1 MKFDR
6 EQLETLAA
14 VVGDGTFD
22 AAARRLSVTP
32 SAVSQRIKAL
42 EQQLGRVVVV
52 RSKPIRPTESGAALL
67 RLAQQLVV
75 LEQETAGELGLGA
88 GLGAEAG
95 AGAAVSTPV
104 VPLAVNADSM
114 ATWLLPA
121 LAELAAQHPVAF
133 ELHRD
138 DQEYTAALLAD
149 GTVMAAVTSDSKP
162 VAGCTVTPLGRMV
175 YRPMATPGFAA
186 RWFPNGVDAAAL
198 AVAPLIDFDRKD
210 ELQARYLRS
219 VTRRPVDP
227 PRHLVPASAD
237 FAAAVTL
244 GLGWGMLPDQQAD
257 AARASGAL
265 VALDETRSIAV
276 PLFWQQWNLRS
287 TLLDRVAASV
297 VAHARA
303 ALV

>member
-1 MKFDR
+1 MRFDR
-6 EQLETLAA
+6 EQLETLTA
-14 VVGDGTFD
+14 VVADGTFD
-22 AAARRLSVTP
+22 AAARRLSITP

-52 RSKPIRPTESGAALL
+52 RSKPVRATESGAALL

-75 LEQETAGELGLGA
+75 LEQETAGELGLRA
-88 GLGAEAG
+88 GSGD
-95 AGAAVSTPV
+95 VSDASTLV

-121 LAELAAQHPVAF
+121 LAEVAARHPVAF

-162 VAGCTVTPLGRMV
+162 VAGCTVTPLGGMR
-175 YRPMATPGFAA
+175 YRPVATPEFAA
-186 RWFPNGVDAAAL
+186 RWFPHGVDAAAL
-198 AVAPLIDFDRKD
+198 ASAPRIDFDRKD

-219 VTRRPVDP
+219 VTRRAVDP

-237 FAAAVTL
+237 FAAAVAL
-244 GLGWGMLPDQQAD
+244 GLGWGMLPVQQAD
-257 AARASGAL
+257 SGRTAGSM
-265 VALDETRSIAV
+265 VTLDDARSIAV

-287 TLLDRVAASV
+287 TLLDRVAAVV

-303 ALV
+303 ALA

>member
-1 MKFDR
+1 MRFDR

-14 VVGDGTFD
+14 VVSDGTFD
-22 AAARRLSVTP
+22 AAARRLNVTP
-32 SAVSQRIKAL
+32 SAISQRIKAL

-52 RSKPIRPTESGAALL
+52 RSKPIRATESGAAVL

-75 LEQETAGELGLGA
+75 LEQETAGELGLEGS
-88 GLGAEAG
+88 
-95 AGAAVSTPV
+95 AASTLV

-121 LAELAAQHPVAF
+121 LAQVAAQHPVAF

-149 GTVMAAVTSDSKP
+149 GTVMAAVSSDSKP
-162 VAGCTVTPLGRMV
+162 VAGCTVTALGRMV
-175 YRPMATPGFAA
+175 YRAVATPEFTA
-186 RWFPNGVDAAAL
+186 RWFPQGVDAAAL
-198 AVAPLIDFDRKD
+198 AVAPMIDFDRKD
-210 ELQARYLRS
+210 ELQARYVRS
-219 VTRRPVDP
+219 VTRRELHP

-257 AARASGAL
+257 AGRAAGAIVTL
-265 VALDETRSIAV
+265 EGARSIAV
-276 PLFWQQWNLRS
+276 PLF
-287 TLLDRVAASV
+287 TLLDRVADTV

-303 ALV
+303 ALR

>member
-1 MKFDR
+1 MRFDR

-14 VVGDGTFD
+14 VVAAGTFD
-22 AAARRLSVTP
+22 AAARRLSITP

-42 EQQLGRVVVV
+42 EQQLGRVVVA
-52 RSKPIRPTESGAALL
+52 RSKPIRATESGAALL

-75 LEQETAGELGLGA
+75 LEQETAGELGLGE
-88 GLGAEAG
+88 GGA
-95 AGAAVSTPV
+95 STMR

-121 LAELAAQHPVAF
+121 LAEAANELAAQHPVAF

-138 DQEYTAALLAD
+138 DQDYTAALLTD

-162 VAGCTVTPLGRMV
+162 VAGCTVTPLGRMH
-175 YRPMATPGFAA
+175 YRPVATPAFAA
-186 RWFPNGVDAAAL
+186 RWFAQGVDAAAL
-198 AVAPLIDFDRKD
+198 AVAPVIDFDRKD
-210 ELQARYLRS
+210 ELQARYLRT
-219 VTRRPVDP
+219 VTRRELRP

-237 FAAAVTL
+237 FAAAVAL

-265 VALDETRSIAV
+265 VTLDGTRSIGV
-276 PLFWQQWNLRS
+276 PLFWQQWNLRA
-287 TLLDRVAASV
+287 TLLDRVAGVV

-303 ALV
+303 ALS

>member
-1 MKFDR
+1 MRFDR

-14 VVGDGTFD
+14 VVADGTFD
-22 AAARRLSVTP
+22 AAARRLNVTP

-52 RSKPIRPTESGAALL
+52 RSKPIRATESGAALL

-88 GLGAEAG
+88 GDGGEAG
-95 AGAAVSTPV
+95 ASTLV

-121 LAELAAQHPVAF
+121 LAELAAQHPVVF

-138 DQEYTAALLAD
+138 DQEYTATLLAD
-149 GTVMAAVTSDSKP
+149 GTVMAAVTSDAKP
-162 VAGCTVTPLGRMV
+162 VGGCTVTPLGRML
-175 YRPMATPGFAA
+175 YRPVATPGFAA
-186 RWFPNGVDAAAL
+186 RWFPHGVDAAAL
-198 AVAPLIDFDRKD
+198 AMAPLIDFDRKD

-219 VTRRPVDP
+219 VTDHPVSP
-227 PRHLVPASAD
+227 PRHMVPASAD

-257 AARASGAL
+257 SGRAAGAL
-265 VALDETRSIAV
+265 VTLDDVRSIEV

-287 TLLDRVAASV
+287 TLLDHVAAVV
-297 VAHARA
+297 VARARG
-303 ALV
+303 ALS

>member
-1 MKFDR
+1 MRFDR

-14 VVGDGTFD
+14 VVRDGTFD

-52 RSKPIRPTESGAALL
+52 RSKPIRATESGAALL

-75 LEQETAGELGLGA
+75 LEQETAGELGLDSGEGA
-88 GLGAEAG
+88 SA
-95 AGAAVSTPV
+95 STLV

-121 LAELAAQHPVAF
+121 LAEVAAQHPVAV

-175 YRPMATPGFAA
+175 YRPVATPGFAA
-186 RWFPNGVDAAAL
+186 RWFPRGVDAAAL
-198 AVAPLIDFDRKD
+198 AHAPLIDFDRKD
-210 ELQARYLRS
+210 ELQARYVRS
-219 VTRRPVDP
+219 VTRRAVAP

-257 AARASGAL
+257 AGRASGAL
-265 VALDETRSIAV
+265 VTLDDAGSIAV

-287 TLLDRVAASV
+287 TLLDRVAAVV

-303 ALV
+303 ALR

>member
-1 MKFDR
+1 MRFDR

-22 AAARRLSVTP
+22 AAAKRLNVTP

-52 RSKPIRPTESGAALL
+52 RSKPIRATESGAALL

-75 LEQETAGELGLGA
+75 LEQETAGELGLEGS
-88 GLGAEAG
+88 
-95 AGAAVSTPV
+95 AASTLA

-121 LAELAAQHPVAF
+121 LAEVAARHPVVV

-149 GTVMAAVTSDSKP
+149 GTVMAAVTSDEKP

-175 YRPMATPGFAA
+175 YRPVATPGFAA
-186 RWFPNGVDAAAL
+186 RWFPHGVDAAAL

-210 ELQARYLRS
+210 ALQARYLRS
-219 VTRRPVDP
+219 VTRRELRP

-244 GLGWGMLPDQQAD
+244 GLGWGMLPDLQAD
-257 AARASGAL
+257 AGREAGVL
-265 VALDETRSIAV
+265 VTLDAARSIAV

-287 TLLDRVAASV
+287 ALLDRVADVV
-297 VAHARA
+297 VAHARD
-303 ALV
+303 ALS